1 MVSFLAGY
9 VIGFS
14 YVWQLT
20 SVMLATLPL
29 VAFAGSLM
37 TKVMEK
43 VEKSKSKML

>member
-1 MVSFLAGY
+1 MVAFLAGY

-29 VAFAGSLM
+29 LALTGAVM
-37 TKVMEK
+37 VKVMKK
-43 VEKSKSKML
+43 VEKSKSN